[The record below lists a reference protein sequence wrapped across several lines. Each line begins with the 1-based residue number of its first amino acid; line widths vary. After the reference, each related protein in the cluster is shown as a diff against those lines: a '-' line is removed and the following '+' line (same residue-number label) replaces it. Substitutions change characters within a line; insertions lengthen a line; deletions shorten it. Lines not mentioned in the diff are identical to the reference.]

1 MQTTLWQQVAH
12 TLSANTLQELINGHL
27 AAIHVRQFATAAE
40 CRRLCQALRHAA
52 IDRRAATTSPMTL
65 IGSNFSN
72 CRGHSKDDYF
82 ATVEPA
88 YRDLQTLTETAGF
101 DPLQRLLAQL
111 STVWP
116 EAVGVAT
123 EPGYGRYFA
132 GGIKTRVQGSP
143 LHFDYV
149 PRFTRAYRIGQINAQ
164 LSWNLYLEMPQN
176 TGSTTIYKAPIDA
189 SLKVDATAADLAL
202 VDSQPGSVW
211 DAVWDNRLAPEQV
224 DGAAAYTFRPEVGEL
239 VLFNT
244 CHPHTVS
251 VDQLAPGEW
260 RAQAGS
266 FIGRLDDDSLVLWS

>member
-1 MQTTLWQQVAH
+1 MPTTWQQAAH
-12 TLSANTLQELINGHL
+12 TLSASTLQELIESRL
-27 AAIHVRQFATAAE
+27 AAVHIRQFATPAE
-40 CRRLCQALRHAA
+40 CQRLCQALRHAA

-72 CRGHSKDDYF
+72 CRGPSKDDYF

-88 YRDLQTLTETAGF
+88 YRDLQMLTEAAGF
-101 DPLQRLLAQL
+101 DPLQRLLARL
-111 STVWP
+111 SAVWP
-116 EAVGVAT
+116 AAVGVAT

-149 PRFTRAYRIGQINAQ
+149 PRFTTAYRIGQINAQ

-176 TGSTTIYKAPIDA
+176 TGSTTIYNAPVEALIN
-189 SLKVDATAADLAL
+189 ADPLMTYGL
-202 VDSQPGSVW
+202 NTDPKGS
-211 DAVWDNRLAPEQV
+211 AVWDNRLPPEQV

-244 CHPHTVS
+244 CNPHTVS
-251 VDQLAPGEW
+251 VDQLTPGEW

-266 FIGRLDDDSLVLWS
+266 FIGRLADDSLVLWS